1 MNWRTTSPKEKKTK
15 PTKKNDMDSS
25 ARLII
30 GLIVIAITG
39 AINYGCLISIYKIIM
54 RDLRI
59 TIEDLRFIGAVYL
72 GAILLSGI
80 SIICAVA
87 LLLIESGYVER
98 CAE

>member
-1 MNWRTTSPKEKKTK
+1 MNWRTTNPTKKKTK

-39 AINYGCLISIYKIIM
+39 AINYGCLIGIYRLIV
-54 RDLRI
+54 
-59 TIEDLRFIGAVYL
+59 EDTAREDRRFVSSMYIGAIV
-72 GAILLSGI
+72 LSGI
-80 SIICAVA
+80 AILSAVT